1 MDGFLGGKGEGR
13 QLPVSLKPRRLH
25 APRAPVCPVA
35 KRADQSLQQCK
46 ASVLLEDNGGFN

>member
-35 KRADQSLQQCK
+35 NRADQSLQQCK